1 MSTKKA
7 YLMTLQEYL
16 TEVVPVLK
24 AYKDFLKKNKY
35 FKQVSYGSL
44 PEYSYPEL
52 VEAMKN
58 KLRIGS
64 MHLDFSEPELSY
76 ETHQQ
81 KLDRFWGSSTYNE
94 AHLEKDPSADII
106 NKKNEFVSKL
116 KEYFGDDFFEHRMG
130 EPDNTKTNKRAIKY
144 AIEENIYKKLIEYGD
159 YTISELSAIAESA
172 GVKLPQN
179 LVKLDTSYVLNNLYD
194 AIYKSMPTINK
205 DVLTKLVEE
214 IKESFKPL
222 EKQIYDKEVARFTI
236 LIENYAYSTDKKDIG
251 VLFRSIPFVSK
262 VLDYKTHTEYV
273 GEGMKRR
280 GISYAVNFQLLSG
293 WQEQMQKFVK
303 AFVDGLKAELVHSIL
318 DSFEKI
324 TQPITGYD
332 VEYLGMARTG
342 TDFNGIIQFNFA
354 NGSHFTLNS
363 RAISAGGYNIQCYH
377 FRYISDYMDV
387 TLADGSKV
395 KNPSLPQ
402 IIEHFS
408 DKQASQELFNPF
420 LAVQRAENL
429 DQIIEPLYT
438 FAKTKGAL
446 SNVRMN
452 KGKEDVSLSFKTD
465 PWNNANKNRMFK
477 HGIYLKRDSPI
488 DKNKEKAVLFLTE
501 NGAPQPTQFKSGG
514 MTTDPREKAIA
525 EYAKA
530 HGVTK
535 EFAATKVGDR
545 KKIEL
550 PKELATGGDIIG
562 DSAGIVLKKD
572 GSWESIDQ
580 LEQNAMDLVKK
591 AEYSSGDWR
600 TDFEM
605 HPGYKKGGSV
615 PAHADFYYFD
625 GDEIGEPFYY
635 AAIPCT
641 NEELVFITYQKNVEE
656 LDKPP
661 YQFTSETF
669 PFSAVREMMDFDD
682 LHSVAQGALQV
693 SLQYGGED
701 FSIKYFDTEEEAK
714 KRAENFV
721 HNLRLMRVKFEDET
735 TVRTRVADAP
745 ITKKAKLENG
755 GSASGEIGGNYHF
768 RNDHGSFTWVT
779 VMPVDENLKPSK
791 YFFTVLSEV
800 RRKAEGKKGEDGVVA
815 IQKHHKTL
823 PIAQYSDFIQ
833 DLINRGATKITE
845 KVKLENGGSASGD
858 RVEPSKQGQICK
870 IINPRTFENPAE
882 SYIFVDEI
890 PQSGGESLI
899 QVVSITDL
907 QRNIMNPERSPRKVI
922 RKSNLYVVA
931 EDLESYV
938 GSWNSPSLEKGGS
951 VSTITPT
958 SVAEQSNSFVVV
970 LSSVGNPDRK
980 QYTKSVSI
988 PEFVPFGTLGEASE
1002 ICRNYISE
1010 WDLGG
1015 GNWSDESGAVY
1026 HPVKGLIAHVS
1037 YNGRIWD
1044 NEGKEITGQ
1053 GLRATV

>member
-1 MSTKKA
+1 MN
-7 YLMTLQEYL
+7 LQEYL

-64 MHLDFSEPELSY
+64 MRLDFSEPELSY

-94 AHLEKDPSADII
+94 AHLEKDPSEQVI
-106 NKKNEFVSKL
+106 NKKNEFVTKL
-116 KEYFGDDFFEHRMG
+116 KEYFGDDFFGSRIG

-144 AIEENIYKKLIEYGD
+144 AIENGIYKKLIEDGD
-159 YTISELSAIAESA
+159 YSIADLNTIAESA

-179 LVKLDTSYVLNNLYD
+179 LVKLDTSYVLGNLYD

-222 EKQIYDKEVARFTI
+222 EKHIYDKEVARFTI

-251 VLFRSIPFVSK
+251 VLFRTIPFVSK
-262 VLDYKTHTEYV
+262 VLDYKTHTEYK

-280 GISYAVNFQLLSG
+280 EVSYAVNFQLISG
-293 WQEQMQKFVK
+293 WQEQMHKYVK
-303 AFVDGLKAELVHSIL
+303 AFVDGLKAELVHSIV

-324 TQPITGYD
+324 TEPIKGYD

-342 TDFNGIIQFNFA
+342 TDFNGIIKFNFV

-377 FRYISDYMDV
+377 FRYISDYADV
-387 TLADGSKV
+387 TLADGTKV
-395 KNPSLPQ
+395 KNPSLAQ

-408 DKQASQELFNPF
+408 DKQASQDLFNPF

-477 HGIYLKRDSPI
+477 HGIYLKRDIPL
-488 DKNKEKAVLFLTE
+488 DKNKEKAVIFLTE

-535 EFAATKVGDR
+535 EYAATKIVDR
-545 KKIEL
+545 KKLEL
-550 PKELATGGDIIG
+550 PRGLATGGDIIG

-572 GSWESIDQ
+572 GSWEPIDE
-580 LEQNAMDLVKK
+580 LEQNAMDVVKK

-605 HPGYKKGGSV
+605 HPGYKDGGSV
-615 PAHADFYYFD
+615 PVNGDFHYFD
-625 GDEIGEPFYY
+625 GGEIGEPFYY

-641 NEELVFITYQKNVEE
+641 REELVFVTYQKNVEE
-656 LDKPP
+656 LEKPK
-661 YQFTSETF
+661 YQFTSEMF
-669 PFSAVREMMDFDD
+669 PFSAVREMMTFDD
-682 LHSVAQGALQV
+682 LHDFVQGALQV
-693 SLQYGGED
+693 SLQYSGED
-701 FSIKYFDTEEEAK
+701 FSIKYFDTEDEAK
-714 KRAENFV
+714 RHAEMFV
-721 HNLRLMRVKFEDET
+721 HHLRSLRVDFEPSSP
-735 TVRTRVADAP
+735 V
-745 ITKKAKLENG
+745 
-755 GSASGEIGGNYHF
+755 SEIGGNYHF
-768 RNDHGSFTWVT
+768 KNDLSSFTSVK
-779 VMPVDENLKPSK
+779 VMPVNSDMSISK
-791 YFFTVLSEV
+791 NFFTVMTDV
-800 RRKAEGKKGEDGVVA
+800 RRKAKGEKGDNGVVE
-815 IQKHHKTL
+815 IKQNRKTF
-823 PIAQYSDFIQ
+823 PISAYNAFMDDLAARGSTVVNGAPLTFKLAAGGDVAQ
-833 DLINRGATKITE
+833 
-845 KVKLENGGSASGD
+845 GGSI
-858 RVEPSKQGQICK
+858 RPSKQGQICK
-870 IINPRTFENPAE
+870 IIHPRTFENPAE
-882 SYIFVDEI
+882 SYIVADDI
-890 PQSGGESLI
+890 SKSGEDDLV

-907 QRNIMNPERSPRKVI
+907 QRNVMHPERSARKVI

-931 EDLESYV
+931 DDLASYV
-938 GSWNSPSLEKGGS
+938 DSWNKSALEKGGNLPA
-951 VSTITPT
+951 VQNPMNIGQ
-958 SVAEQSNSFVVV
+958 QSNSFVVV
-970 LSSVGNPDRK
+970 LCSVGNPDRK

-1010 WDLGG
+1010 WDLGS
-1015 GNWSDESGAVY
+1015 GNWGDESGAIY

-1044 NEGKEITGQ
+1044 NEGKEIIGET
-1053 GLRATV
+1053 LKATV